1 MEFFWDVE
9 GIDWILVH
17 GFAVVPFLHK
27 SFLYSN
33 HYNPNFMFASSVK
46 KSAKNGTAWSVREL
60 SETKIIHAMLGS
72 KVKHDS
78 YADFIF

>member
-1 MEFFWDVE
+1 MKFFRDVE
-9 GIDWILVH
+9 GIDWILVQ

-33 HYNPNFMFASSVK
+33 HYNPNFMFVSNVK
-46 KSAKNGTAWSVREL
+46 KPAKNGTVWSVGEL
-60 SETKIIHAMLGS
+60 SETKMTPAMLGS